1 MAAEHLIDS
10 RAGIIRYVSE
20 MPREAGAPNFFHFVA
35 KSARADEDTYA
46 LSGGASTDRSTALAK
61 AIGEVIE
68 RYCAGLL
75 DRDRTRLARFDD
87 ASFSCVD
94 PESFALY
101 GDEQH
106 GQPGFPFAAF
116 GRGTLV
122 RWVDG
127 VDLATGQACHVP
139 AARVALPYWPD
150 REHGEPLIV
159 QPISTGLAAHST
171 YEDAAVNAL
180 CEVVERDAFTIMWQA
195 RMSMPQIRVESLGER
210 ERDLVDRFARCAGD
224 VSLVNLTMDHG
235 IPTVL
240 SALRSS
246 VPGAPAVVFA
256 AAADPSPQVAV
267 AKSLE
272 ELELMRS
279 FARWIRKEKKSSIGP
294 GAASDAVLTREDHVA
309 FHCHAEHAAGSR
321 FVFASDDRV
330 DLDEMR
336 GFATGDP
343 RRDLS
348 ELARKIAAVGER
360 PLVVELTSPDVGALG
375 LRVVRAVVPGFH
387 PLVFGHRLRA
397 LGGRR
402 LWTVPQALGYPGI
415 TPRGGDNPA
424 PHPFP

>member
-20 MPREAGAPNFFHFVA
+20 LPREAGAPNLFHFVA
-35 KSARADEDTYA
+35 KSASADDAAYA

-61 AIGEVIE
+61 AIGEVVE

-75 DRDRTRLARFDD
+75 DRESSRFACYDD
-87 ASFSCVD
+87 APFPCAD
-94 PESFALY
+94 PASFALY
-101 GDEQH
+101 SEEQLR
-106 GQPGFPFAAF
+106 QPGFPFAAF
-116 GRGTLV
+116 GRRTPVL
-122 RWVDG
+122 WVEG
-127 VDLATGQACHVP
+127 EDLATGEACHVP
-139 AARVALPYWPD
+139 AARVALPYLPD
-150 REHGEPLIV
+150 RERGERLIT

-171 YEDAAVNAL
+171 LEDAAVNAL
-180 CEVVERDAFTIMWQA
+180 CEVVERDAFMIVWQA
-195 RMSMPQIRVESLGER
+195 RITMPRIRLESLDER
-210 ERDLVDRFARCAGD
+210 GRDLVGRFACCGGD
-224 VSLVNLTMDHG
+224 VSLVNITLDHG

-256 AAADPSPQVAV
+256 AAADPSPRVAA

-279 FARWIRKEKKSSIGP
+279 FARYVRKEKQSSIGP
-294 GAASDAVLTREDHVA
+294 GANGDTVRTREDHVHY
-309 FHCHAEHAAGSR
+309 HCHAEHAEASR
-321 FVFASDDRV
+321 FVFASTETI
-330 DLDEMR
+330 DLDAIP

-343 RRDLS
+343 RRDLAT
-348 ELARKIAAVGER
+348 LARRIAAVGER
-360 PLVVELTSPDVGALG
+360 PIVVELTSPDVGALG

-397 LGGRR
+397 LGGLR
-402 LWTVPQALGYPGI
+402 LWTVPQALGYPGVS
-415 TPRGGDNPA
+415 PRGGDNPA